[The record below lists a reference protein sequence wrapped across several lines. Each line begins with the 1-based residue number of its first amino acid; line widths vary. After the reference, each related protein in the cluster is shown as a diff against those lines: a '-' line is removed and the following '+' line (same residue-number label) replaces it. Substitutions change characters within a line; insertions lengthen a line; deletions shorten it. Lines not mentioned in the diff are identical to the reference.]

1 MPNASHHLHNV
12 EIFVHSRLI
21 MTLNHP
27 LGALVLAGFGYLIS
41 SPTLAQA
48 VHPTKISGNNASAK
62 TAPDVHQTDQTYKD
76 FKWRI
81 MGTSA
86 DKNYRSGLSWTTK
99 RVSDVDEP
107 NTVDEFIFIVKGRE
121 RYTSSDGTVIEVNA
135 GDGIFVPKGWR
146 GRWESDGPVEF
157 FFAVYDP
164 DKLYEERSRQ

>member
-1 MPNASHHLHNV
+1 V
-12 EIFVHSRLI
+12 EILVYSRLI
-21 MTLNHP
+21 KTLNHP
-27 LGALVLAGFGYLIS
+27 IGAMVLAGFSYFVS
-41 SPTLAQA
+41 SPTIAQ
-48 VHPTKISGNNASAK
+48 VMHPTKITGNDATAK
-62 TAPDVHQTDQTYKD
+62 TAPDVHQTDPAYKD
-76 FKWRI
+76 YKWRI
-81 MGTSA
+81 MGASA
-86 DKNYRSGLSWTTK
+86 DKNYRSGLTWTTK

-146 GRWESDGPVEF
+146 GQWESDGPVEF